1 MPALTSNRPFFAH
14 RSTAQFFAL
23 VRKNF
28 TLKTRGI
35 LCCCTGVEIILP
47 VFFLAVLCLPK
58 ALVKDSV
65 NNDVVTKPYQI
76 ATPWGSTEYSGGRG
90 AYCVDGYKLLVAPA
104 TPEATRIAN
113 KAAMNL
119 ICSGPRSSYVDSWA
133 GNFLRAIGCE
143 TWGGMDTPS
152 EPMVHHDPA
161 LAALIWNGTGSSR
174 LADVNDQEYQI
185 YHGRANNSTT
195 TMRELCSDACL
206 RDTNGCYKDTW
217 GDHVLPHLV
226 KTFATKADG
235 LAWIEAN
242 PGPTLAFVAFAAG
255 VEGSDDASAKK

>member
-1 MPALTSNRPFFAH
+1 MRPHRNLKTSRDASHHVALFPSTRYSFSSADIRVRCSDGDARADLQSSFFAH

-90 AYCVDGYKLLVAPA
+90 PTASTG
-104 TPEATRIAN
+104 T
-113 KAAMNL
+113 
-119 ICSGPRSSYVDSWA
+119 SS
-133 GNFLRAIGCE
+133 
-143 TWGGMDTPS
+143 
-152 EPMVHHDPA
+152 
-161 LAALIWNGTGSSR
+161 SSR
-174 LADVNDQEYQI
+174 PPPRRR
-185 YHGRANNSTT
+185 RASRT
-195 TMRELCSDACL
+195 RL
-206 RDTNGCYKDTW
+206 R
-217 GDHVLPHLV
+217 
-226 KTFATKADG
+226 
-235 LAWIEAN
+235 
-242 PGPTLAFVAFAAG
+242 
-255 VEGSDDASAKK
+255 